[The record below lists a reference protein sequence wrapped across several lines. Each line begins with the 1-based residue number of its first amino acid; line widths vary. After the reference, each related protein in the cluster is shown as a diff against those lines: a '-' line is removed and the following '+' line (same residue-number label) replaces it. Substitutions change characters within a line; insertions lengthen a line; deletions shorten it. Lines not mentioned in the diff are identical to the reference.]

1 MNHDLPQSVPQGSN
15 GAMPKEGCPIEIFAT
30 ELRRRIKE
38 GSGNASENFRDV
50 SSVNP
55 QDEALIAEDLA
66 RTEGMWMDF
75 SEIANLGTP
84 FPNGVENDVFLN
96 SNGNLIYKV
105 NNLMTSKTLLALF
118 DRLILHNSLFPQT
131 GYKLKGFTGFGN
143 GSIYPILSQDFIP
156 NEREATPIEIDMY
169 MAALGFQ
176 KISDAKYS
184 NETIEVSD
192 LHSRNVLRDK
202 DGDLY
207 VIDAEIKRL

>member
-1 MNHDLPQSVPQGSN
+1 
-15 GAMPKEGCPIEIFAT
+15 MPKEGCPIEIFAT

-84 FPNGVENDVFLN
+84 FPNGVENDVYLN

-131 GYKLKGFTGFGN
+131 GYKLKGFTGFSTSSSAASLSAAQ
-143 GSIYPILSQDFIP
+143 GSP
-156 NEREATPIEIDMY
+156 
-169 MAALGFQ
+169 
-176 KISDAKYS
+176 
-184 NETIEVSD
+184 
-192 LHSRNVLRDK
+192 
-202 DGDLY
+202 
-207 VIDAEIKRL
+207 